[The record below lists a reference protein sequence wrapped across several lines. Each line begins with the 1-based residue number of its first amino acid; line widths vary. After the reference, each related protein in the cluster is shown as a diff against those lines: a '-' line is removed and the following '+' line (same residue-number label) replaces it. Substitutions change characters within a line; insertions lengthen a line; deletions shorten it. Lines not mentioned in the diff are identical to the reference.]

1 MHQGVN
7 FGSDE
12 SIVDEKIL
20 VDAEG
25 SVATLEIT
33 GPIVGDSVAQC
44 QILRARRSAN
54 RVSLNE
60 AELL

>member
-12 SIVDEKIL
+12 SIVDEKIF
-20 VDAEG
+20 VDAELR
-25 SVATLEIT
+25 VAAFKIA
-33 GPIVGDSVAQC
+33 GPIVCDSVAQC

-54 RVSLNE
+54 RISLNE